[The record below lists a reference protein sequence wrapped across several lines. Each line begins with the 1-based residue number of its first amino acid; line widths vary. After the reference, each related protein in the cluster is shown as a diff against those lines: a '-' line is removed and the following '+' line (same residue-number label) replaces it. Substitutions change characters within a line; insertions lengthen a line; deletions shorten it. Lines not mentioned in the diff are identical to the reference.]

1 MKNKKKKVIIVLLVA
16 IFIILLL
23 VTAISGISDFIARK
37 PKDNVRNNNVDF
49 TIVENKAEKLLCKN
63 YLPNIDVGNIELYD
77 VDKEHYIVLSLAN
90 NGDSNEIDIP
100 LKLNF
105 VNKTG
110 DVIFQTGTIKKILPK
125 GNLDN
130 VYFKVTKEVKTMIE
144 NGSEIDFIELS
155 KEK

>member
-1 MKNKKKKVIIVLLVA
+1 MKNKKKKVIIVLLVV

-37 PKDNVRNNNVDF
+37 PKDNERNNNVDF

-63 YLPNIDVGNIELYD
+63 YLQNIEVGNIELYD
-77 VDKEHYIVLSLAN
+77 IDKEHYIVISLTN
-90 NGDSNEIDIP
+90 TTDINQIDIP
-100 LKLNF
+100 LKLNII
-105 VNKTG
+105 NKAG
-110 DVIFQTGTIKKILPK
+110 DVIFQTGTVKKILPK

-144 NGSEIDFIELS
+144 NGNEIDFIELS